1 LISGRAFQPPRLGP
15 GAIYLAALD
24 RLFRSNA
31 DMVRVVEIEP
41 QTLWTKGTAPGAE
54 PHGNPFEL
62 QALTTLPQHTLTHGI
77 GYPIGGTICDQER
90 HVDEFRQWTEQL
102 GSPWTSEHLSIL
114 HVAGADGPQPCGF
127 LMPPAQTDAQVALA
141 AENIRQRRAV
151 IGRPIAFET
160 GVNYFAPRPGEI
172 HDGDFFAE
180 VAESADCGILLDLN
194 NLWVN
199 AKNGRATIED
209 VLARLPLQRVW
220 EVHLAGAEFAHGHW
234 LDAHVGEIDPEL
246 AAIAADVVA
255 ALPSLGAII
264 FEIAAD
270 RVGQLGASG
279 FLHAMETLHRLWD
292 RTRSV
297 PAATATNPTFISG
310 VAVAEPAPETWERLI
325 ADRMLPSSH
334 RPFMRGDQLTKSDDD
349 SFELYA
355 KLAKE
360 FRFGAIADL
369 LRNSMRL
376 LLIALGETAVREL
389 LEDYTAIAPPSAFPS
404 DEALN
409 FR

>member
-1 LISGRAFQPPRLGP
+1 MRLP
-15 GAIYLAALD
+15 DAACPD
-24 RLFRSNA
+24 R
-31 DMVRVVEIEP
+31 
-41 QTLWTKGTAPGAE
+41 
-54 PHGNPFEL
+54 
-62 QALTTLPQHTLTHGI
+62 
-77 GYPIGGTICDQER
+77 
-90 HVDEFRQWTEQL
+90 
-102 GSPWTSEHLSIL
+102 
-114 HVAGADGPQPCGF
+114 
-127 LMPPAQTDAQVALA
+127 AQVALA
-141 AENIRQRRAV
+141 AENLR
-151 IGRPIAFET
+151 
-160 GVNYFAPRPGEI
+160 
-172 HDGDFFAE
+172 
-180 VAESADCGILLDLN
+180 
-194 NLWVN
+194 
-199 AKNGRATIED
+199 
-209 VLARLPLQRVW
+209 
-220 EVHLAGAEFAHGHW
+220 
-234 LDAHVGEIDPEL
+234 
-246 AAIAADVVA
+246 
-255 ALPSLGAII
+255 
-264 FEIAAD
+264 
-270 RVGQLGASG
+270 LGASG

-297 PAATATNPTFISG
+297 PAATATNTTFISG

-334 RPFMRGDQLTKSDDD
+334 RPFMRGDQLTQSDDD